1 MSEST
6 RIIVS
11 GAAGRM
17 GHALCKAIA
26 EADDAAMVAA
36 LVRPGSALDA
46 MPTGIASAPVYIS
59 VVPATTDFDV
69 LIDVAGAPGFSAAL
83 QLAVQRSVAFVSAST
98 ALDES
103 QMRALQHAARDI
115 PVLWAANFSVGVAV
129 LAHLVEQAA
138 RLLPEWDL
146 EIVETHHRHK
156 RDAPSGTALMLGQ
169 CAAEARGIDLADAV
183 ADRGG
188 ARVEGS
194 IGYAVSRG
202 GDVVGEHEVRLL
214 GTSERIE
221 LIHRAGNRDI
231 FALGALRAACW
242 LARKKPGRY
251 SMADMLG
258 LGRT

>member
-156 RDAPSGTALMLGQ
+156 RITATRLTHLPAP
-169 CAAEARGIDLADAV
+169 R
-183 ADRGG
+183 
-188 ARVEGS
+188 
-194 IGYAVSRG
+194 
-202 GDVVGEHEVRLL
+202 
-214 GTSERIE
+214 
-221 LIHRAGNRDI
+221 
-231 FALGALRAACW
+231 
-242 LARKKPGRY
+242 
-251 SMADMLG
+251 
-258 LGRT
+258 